1 MVGLD
6 PSYAQVTLGSHG
18 YNRPDRRVVDL
29 LLESSRPGHV
39 YRCAAD
45 HLVRTGRSICPG
57 KPLHAKGPGP
67 AIQDAV
73 VAALAYYRTG
83 RMRDSLYTANALR
96 HRHLCCYLHRGR
108 YLLRRL
114 PATTAEHALGDAC
127 AARGRG
133 GRGSGKRTG

>member
-1 MVGLD
+1 MVGHD

-18 YNRPDRRVVDL
+18 CSWNHWSPADL
-29 LLESSRPGHV
+29 LLECSRPGHV

-45 HLVRTGRSICPG
+45 HLIRTGRSICPG
-57 KPLHAKGPGP
+57 KPLDTKELGP

-83 RMRDSLYTANALR
+83 RMRDSLHTAKALR
-96 HRHLCCYLHRGR
+96 HRHLRRYLHCGR
-108 YLLRRL
+108 HLLRRL

-127 AARGRG
+127 
-133 GRGSGKRTG
+133 TGAE